1 MSQRLPIP
9 LAEEVRAWRQAD
21 PDPAT
26 GAELDELV
34 AAGDVAELSRRFV
47 ARLEFGTAGIRAP
60 LGAGP
65 ARMNRLAVARIGL
78 GLAEAFVAL
87 RPPDGAGQGTL
98 DAVVGYD
105 GRHGSATFAED
116 LARMLERRSLSVAV
130 LPTPVPT
137 PVLAFAVRHLGATW
151 GLMVTASHNP
161 PQDNGLK
168 VYGADGAQIIAP
180 TDGWLAEHIADAD
193 WRSLP
198 EGWAEEPLR
207 ASRPEGVVDAYAAQ
221 VVGALSA
228 EPTSVP
234 GELRVVHSALHGV
247 GSPTLRATFS
257 LAGLRAPEPVPEQ
270 DAPDPDFPTV
280 AFPNPEE
287 PGALDLALER
297 ARRSGADLV
306 VVNDPDADRLA
317 VALPHALGDWRAL
330 SGDELGGLLGD
341 WALGRRW
348 TAEAEQPVVATTVV
362 SSSLLRKLAV
372 ASGARCVTTLTGF
385 KWIVRAAGAGRRP
398 RFGYEEAL
406 GYAVL
411 PDVVA
416 DKDGISA
423 ALAVV
428 LLASALA
435 REGRRIQDRLDE
447 LALAHGVHVTAQRS
461 VRLPEGASLA
471 ELAELMRRARRDPPR
486 ALGGEPV
493 EVADLAEPTRVPVD
507 LAGGIAER
515 SPGELVP
522 PADVLIWRGEG
533 MRACLRPSGTEPKLK
548 VYLEA
553 VEPPGALDLGAARA
567 DAARRAAS
575 LGDEVLDRLGLGP
588 GTTKEAKRDG

>member
-1 MSQRLPIP
+1 MRRLPAP
-9 LAEEVRAWRQAD
+9 LAEEVRAWREAD

-26 GAELDELV
+26 RAELDVLV
-34 AAGDVAELSRRFV
+34 ANGDVAELSSRFG

-65 ARMNRLAVARIGL
+65 SRMNRLAVARIGL
-78 GLAEAFVAL
+78 GLAEAFEAL
-87 RPPDGAGQGTL
+87 RQAGSAGHGTP
-98 DAVVGYD
+98 DAVIGYD
-105 GRHGSATFAED
+105 GRHGSAVFAED
-116 LARMLERRSLSVAV
+116 LARMLEQRSLAVAL

-137 PVLAFAVRHLGATW
+137 PVLAFAVRHLGASW

-168 VYGADGAQIIAP
+168 VYGADGAQIVPP

-198 EGWAEEPLR
+198 EGWAEVPVR
-207 ASRPEGVVDAYAAQ
+207 ACRPEGVLDAYAAE
-221 VVGALSA
+221 VAGALEA
-228 EPTSVP
+228 EPVAISD
-234 GELRVVHSALHGV
+234 GLRVVHSALHGV
-247 GSPTLRATFS
+247 GSPALRATFS
-257 LAGLRAPEPVPEQ
+257 LAGLRPPEPVPEQ

-287 PGALDLALER
+287 PGALDLALAR
-297 ARRSGADLV
+297 AERSGADLV

-317 VALPHALGDWRAL
+317 VALPSAHGEWRVL

-341 WALGRRW
+341 WALGRQRPG
-348 TAEAEQPVVATTVV
+348 EGGEPVVATTVV
-362 SSSLLRKLAV
+362 SSSLLRKLAG
-372 ASGARCVTTLTGF
+372 AAGARCVTTLTGF
-385 KWIVRAAGAGRRP
+385 KWIVRAAGGGRRP

-435 REGRRIQDRLDE
+435 REGRRIEDRLDE
-447 LALAHGVHVTAQRS
+447 LALAHGVHVTSQRS
-461 VRLPEGASLA
+461 VRLPEGASLT
-471 ELAELMRRARRDPPR
+471 ELSELMRRARQDPPR
-486 ALGGEPV
+486 TLGGEPV
-493 EVADLAEPTRVPVD
+493 EVADLAEPERVPVD

-522 PADVLIWRGEG
+522 PADVLIWRGERA
-533 MRACLRPSGTEPKLK
+533 RACLRPSGTEPKLK

-553 VEPPGALDLGAARA
+553 VEPLGALDLGAARA

-575 LGDEVLDRLGLGP
+575 LGEEVLDRLGLGP
-588 GTTKEAKRDG
+588 GTTKEAERGG